1 MADTYTSSV
10 QLAMPAFNQSGWN
23 VEVNANCTLLDVLN
37 PVGDFCCTTTEVP
50 SATLNVKV
58 AGGQFV
64 KADGT
69 VVTYAGTA
77 SQAITTATTKV
88 LYLDGTAS
96 WARLWRQ
103 AIRRRLT
110 SASPPWSPG
119 PRRSPRLRITAS
131 VSSRSARCLMQPRL
145 RSARRP
151 ACRSGRRVLRRSRF
165 WGHLRPSSKPAAHSR
180 QARRTRRTSR
190 ACSQRPS
197 THYGRLAF
205 SRDVPF
211 TPRQPPRVTQP

>member
-96 WARLWRQ
+96 WALTVAASYPSTAHVRIATVVAGATTITSITDNRQ
-103 AIRRRLT
+103 CFEPVGTMFDAT
-110 SASPPWSPG
+110 SITIGTATG
-119 PRRSPRLRITAS
+119 LQIGTAS
-131 VSSRSARCLMQPRL
+131 SQKIAFLGAPPAVQQTGGALTAGATYTTNEQSMLAKAFNAL
-145 RSARRP
+145 RTFGLLS
-151 ACRSGRRVLRRSRF
+151 
-165 WGHLRPSSKPAAHSR
+165 
-180 QARRTRRTSR
+180 
-190 ACSQRPS
+190 
-197 THYGRLAF
+197 
-205 SRDVPF
+205 
-211 TPRQPPRVTQP
+211 

>member
-1 MADTYTSSV
+1 MADTYTNSV

-64 KADGT
+64 KADGS

-96 WARLWRQ
+96 WALTAAASYPTTAHVRIATVVAGATTITSIADNRQ
-103 AIRRRLT
+103 CFEPVGTLFDGTTINVGTTTGLQIGTAT
-110 SASPPWSPG
+110 SQKLGFYGKTPVIQPTMGAA
-119 PRRSPRLRITAS
+119 TAS
-131 VSSRSARCLMQPRL
+131 SSYTTAEQGMLN
-145 RSARRP
+145 A
-151 ACRSGRRVLRRSRF
+151 VY
-165 WGHLRPSSKPAAHSR
+165 AAV
-180 QARRTRRTSR
+180 R
-190 ACSQRPS
+190 ALGLGS
-197 THYGRLAF
+197 
-205 SRDVPF
+205 
-211 TPRQPPRVTQP
+211 

>member
-1 MADTYTSSV
+1 MADTYTNSV

-64 KADGT
+64 KADGS

-96 WARLWRQ
+96 WALTVAASYPTTAHVRIATVVAGATTITSISDNRQ
-103 AIRRRLT
+103 CFEPVGTMFDGTVINVGTGTGLQIA
-110 SASPPWSPG
+110 SATTQKLG
-119 PRRSPRLRITAS
+119 FFGTAP
-131 VSSRSARCLMQPRL
+131 VVQPTVGAGTAAATYSTNEQGML
-145 RSARRP
+145 Q
-151 ACRSGRRVLRRSRF
+151 RVYN
-165 WGHLRPSSKPAAHSR
+165 AV
-180 QARRTRRTSR
+180 R
-190 ACSQRPS
+190 ALGLGS
-197 THYGRLAF
+197 
-205 SRDVPF
+205 
-211 TPRQPPRVTQP
+211 

>member
-1 MADTYTSSV
+1 MADTYTNSV

-64 KADGT
+64 KADGS

-96 WARLWRQ
+96 WALTVAASYPSTAHIRIATVVAGATTITSIADNRQ
-103 AIRRRLT
+103 CFEPVGTMFDAT
-110 SASPPWSPG
+110 SITIGTATGLQIGTASSQKIGFLGASPAVQQTGGALTAGATYTTNEQSMLAKAFNA
-119 PRRSPRLRITAS
+119 LRTFGLLS
-131 VSSRSARCLMQPRL
+131 
-145 RSARRP
+145 
-151 ACRSGRRVLRRSRF
+151 
-165 WGHLRPSSKPAAHSR
+165 
-180 QARRTRRTSR
+180 
-190 ACSQRPS
+190 
-197 THYGRLAF
+197 
-205 SRDVPF
+205 
-211 TPRQPPRVTQP
+211 